1 MRTNYYHL
9 NLLIEQLYLLQ
20 IPMVKGISSP
30 VEKVKTKKSINE
42 HSQVLDEDTTEDAGF
57 NMDLTLILL
66 TYVVECVPC

>member
-1 MRTNYYHL
+1 MRTNYHL
-9 NLLIEQLYLLQ
+9 WKKLKQ
-20 IPMVKGISSP
+20 
-30 VEKVKTKKSINE
+30 KKSINE